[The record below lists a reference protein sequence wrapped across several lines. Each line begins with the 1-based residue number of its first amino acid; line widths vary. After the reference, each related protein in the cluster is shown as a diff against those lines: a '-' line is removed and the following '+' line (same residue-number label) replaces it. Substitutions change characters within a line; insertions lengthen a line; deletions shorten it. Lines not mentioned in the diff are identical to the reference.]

1 MPTLS
6 AEALARALALW
17 CKAPAPDTE
26 GCRLAGL
33 FPSPPPAP
41 HQRGGIYEA
50 QQMALSLFQSLWL
63 LTRLRGR
70 GRWGDKG
77 VHKAQVAVRELGTLR
92 RAC

>member
-1 MPTLS
+1 MVVEIGVGVSEVVGVEVTLTVVVVVVVEVTMVVAS
-6 AEALARALALW
+6 
-17 CKAPAPDTE
+17 
-26 GCRLAGL
+26 
-33 FPSPPPAP
+33 
-41 HQRGGIYEA
+41 IEA

-63 LTRLRGR
+63 TTRLRGR

>member
-6 AEALARALALW
+6 AEALAS
-17 CKAPAPDTE
+17 KSFSSVMQGTP
-26 GCRLAGL
+26 RLQAVL
-33 FPSPPPAP
+33 PLPQPSP

-63 LTRLRGR
+63 TTRLRGR